1 MQVAV
6 LLAFLLCNASLAMAA
21 SIIDVVDDV
30 GHRIS
35 LSVPASRII
44 SLAPNIT
51 ELLYAAGAGAAIVG
65 VSAWSD
71 YPPAAEKLPSSAAA
85 MKVRSWSID
94 IASSMCDPVLSVWR
108 PILHDRVRLVLQSG
122 ALLSARK
129 AWLALG
135 YWLT

>member
-21 SIIDVVDDV
+21 SIIDVVDDG

-51 ELLYAAGAGAAIVG
+51 ELLYAAGAGAA
-65 VSAWSD
+65 AHLTLLLA
-71 YPPAAEKLPSSAAA
+71 PPLAAEANVERLLD
-85 MKVRSWSID
+85 VR
-94 IASSMCDPVLSVWR
+94 R
-108 PILHDRVRLVLQSG
+108 H
-122 ALLSARK
+122 
-129 AWLALG
+129 LG
-135 YWLT
+135 